1 LYFNQRRYRRI
12 VMHSQLYV
20 ISGPSGVGKSTIIN
34 QIIKKVKGLGY
45 SISHT
50 SRPPRGKEVDGVHYH
65 FVERKRFRHM
75 IDDGAFVEWATV
87 YDDFYG
93 TSYASL
99 KDRMDQGLDVVMD
112 LDILGAENVKKHFM
126 DAILIYV
133 LPPSLEELEK
143 RLRGRATD
151 DKIVIGERLKKVQT
165 ELKACVGYDYIVF
178 NKDLQTV
185 VHEVES
191 IITSVRCLKSKQL
204 PLAEKI
210 FGISRI

>member
-1 LYFNQRRYRRI
+1 
-12 VMHSQLYV
+12 MHSQLYV

-34 QIIKKVKGLGY
+34 QIIKRVKALGY

-65 FVERKRFRHM
+65 FVERKNFRRM
-75 IDDGAFVEWATV
+75 IEDGAFVEWATV

-99 KDRMDQGLDVVMD
+99 KDRMDLGLDVVMD
-112 LDILGAENVKKHFM
+112 LDIQGAENVKKHFK
-126 DAILIYV
+126 DSVLIYV
-133 LPPSLEELEK
+133 LPPSFEALEK

-151 DKIVIGERLKKVQT
+151 DKVVIGERLKKVNA
-165 ELKACVGYDYIVF
+165 ELKVCVNYDYIVF
-178 NKDLQTV
+178 NKDLEKV

-191 IITSVRCLKSKQL
+191 IIIAMRCLKSKQL
-204 PLAEKI
+204 SLAEKI
-210 FGISRI
+210 FHISRIQ

>member
-1 LYFNQRRYRRI
+1 
-12 VMHSQLYV
+12 MDSQLYV

-34 QIIKKVKGLGY
+34 QIIKRVKGLGY

-50 SRPPRGKEVDGVHYH
+50 SRMPRGKEVEGVHYH
-65 FVERKRFRHM
+65 FVKRKNFRRM
-75 IDDGAFVEWATV
+75 IEDRAFVEWATV

-99 KDRMDQGLDVVMD
+99 KDRMDQGVDVVMD
-112 LDILGAENVKKHFM
+112 LDIKGAENVKKHFK

-133 LPPSLEELEK
+133 LPPSLQELEK

-151 DKIVIGERLKKVQT
+151 DKIVIGERLKKVHA
-165 ELKACVGYDYIVF
+165 ELKACVNYDYIVF
-178 NKDLQTV
+178 NKDLKTV

-204 PLAEKI
+204 SLAEKI
-210 FGISRI
+210 FRISRIQ

>member
-1 LYFNQRRYRRI
+1 
-12 VMHSQLYV
+12 MHSQLYV

-65 FVERKRFRHM
+65 FVERKKFRHM

-87 YDDFYG
+87 YDDYYG

-99 KDRMDQGLDVVMD
+99 NNRMDQGLDVVMD
-112 LDILGAENVKKHFM
+112 LDILGAENVKKHFK

-133 LPPSLEELEK
+133 LPPSLEELEI

-151 DKIVIGERLKKVQT
+151 DKIVIGERLKKVQA

-178 NKDLQTV
+178 NKDLQAV

-210 FGISRI
+210 FRISRI

>member
-1 LYFNQRRYRRI
+1 
-12 VMHSQLYV
+12 MHSQLYV

-50 SRPPRGKEVDGVHYH
+50 SRLPRGKEVDGVHYH
-65 FVERKRFRHM
+65 FVERKKFRHM

-99 KDRMDQGLDVVMD
+99 KDQMDQGLDVVMD
-112 LDILGAENVKKHFM
+112 LDILGAENVKKHFK

-151 DKIVIGERLKKVQT
+151 VKIVIGERLKKVQT

-210 FGISRI
+210 FRISRI